1 MTRPLTV
8 IKSVGPKLVPFF
20 KTCAIFFVLFPNDDT
35 SYPQWL
41 LCISKVAPI
50 LSLIGFV
57 LLHGISLTSEQ
68 YSYSRRIL
76 LGLVASTVGDLL
88 LVFHQQFFI
97 HGVAAFGIAQGL
109 YASAFG
115 LYPFNLPAGVAVAA
129 VGASFFAYV
138 TSAMQGVLV
147 VAIGAYVTLISLM
160 VWRAIARVQ
169 FFDDLWTWTKLC
181 SCGGALVFAI
191 SDGTIALDKFCFRVP
206 FAHAIIMSTYYCAQ
220 LLIALS
226 VVDSQTD
233 KVIAISHQ
241 LNVQKQREVKKK
253 DLDAKSTLLAH

>member
-8 IKSVGPKLVPFF
+8 VKSVGPKLVPFF
-20 KTCAIFFVLFPNDDT
+20 KTCAIFFVLFPNDDS
-35 SYPQWL
+35 SYPSWL
-41 LCISKVAPI
+41 LCVAKVAPI
-50 LSLIGFV
+50 VSLIAFV

-76 LGLVASTVGDLL
+76 LGLIASAVGDLL
-88 LVFHQQFFI
+88 LVFHHQFFI

-115 LYPFNLPAGVAVAA
+115 LYPLNLPAGIAVAS
-129 VGASFFAYV
+129 VGLTFFAYV
-138 TSAMQGVLV
+138 TNAMQGPLV
-147 VAIGAYVTLISLM
+147 VALGAYVGLISVM

-181 SCGGALVFAI
+181 SCVGAVVFAL
-191 SDGTIALDKFCFRVP
+191 SDSTIAINKFRFSVP
-206 FAHAIIMSTYYCAQ
+206 FSHAIIMSTYYCAQ

-233 KVIAISHQ
+233 RVIAISHQ
-241 LNVQKQREVKKK
+241 LNARKKQEEKKK
-253 DLDAKSTLLAH
+253 VLDAQNVISVQ

>member
-20 KTCAIFFVLFPNDDT
+20 KTCAIFFVLFPGDDK
-35 SYPQWL
+35 SHAPWL
-41 LCISKVAPI
+41 LCIVKIAPI
-50 LSLIGFV
+50 LSLIAFV

-76 LGLVASTVGDLL
+76 LGLVTSAVGDLF
-88 LVFHQQFFI
+88 LVFSEQFFLY
-97 HGVAAFGIAQGL
+97 GMAAFGIAQGL

-129 VGASFFAYV
+129 TGVTFFTYV
-138 TSAMQGVLV
+138 TSAMNHTVLV
-147 VAIGAYVTLISLM
+147 IALGLYTALISTM

-181 SCGGALVFAI
+181 SCVGAVIFAI
-191 SDGTIALDKFCFRVP
+191 SDGTIAINKFVFPVP
-206 FAHAIIMSTYYCAQ
+206 FEHVIVMSTYYCAQ

-241 LNVQKQREVKKK
+241 LNAKKQRE
-253 DLDAKSTLLAH
+253 AKERGLEARAQVVQ

>member
-20 KTCAIFFVLFPNDDT
+20 KTCAIFFVLFPGDDK
-35 SYPQWL
+35 SHAPWL
-41 LCISKVAPI
+41 LCIVKIAPI
-50 LSLIGFV
+50 LSLIAFV

-76 LGLVASTVGDLL
+76 LGLVCSAVGDLF
-88 LVFHQQFFI
+88 LVFSDQFFLY
-97 HGVAAFGIAQGL
+97 GMAAFGIAQGL
-109 YASAFG
+109 YATAFG

-129 VGASFFAYV
+129 TGVTFFTYV
-138 TSAMQGVLV
+138 TSTINNSVLV
-147 VAIGAYVTLISLM
+147 VAIGLYVSLISMM

-169 FFDDLWTWTKLC
+169 LFDDLWTWTKLC
-181 SCGGALVFAI
+181 SCMGAVIFAI
-191 SDGTIALDKFCFRVP
+191 SDGTIAVNKFLFPVP
-206 FAHAIIMSTYYCAQ
+206 FEHVIVMSTYYCAQ

-241 LNVQKQREVKKK
+241 LNARKLKEARNREV
-253 DLDAKSTLLAH
+253 DGRTETVQ